1 MDHTVAVYDEQV
13 TTDMSRGYERLL
25 LIGLV
30 LGIEFVW
37 CQPSRAGQI
46 DRRIEI
52 DDVSRGYAASERRR
66 DIGRPFDES
75 THCSGTR
82 SATTIRE
89 LLGADAKAIDVH
101 RYDKAA
107 WSSIAIVTEYI
118 HRIMAGQ
125 PEDRELLRKPYW
137 AEERLVEIEGA
148 VEFTSGRKSRIEF
161 ANGYAHVEDDS
172 GCEWWGRYLGPD
184 RSKWIVRG

>member
-1 MDHTVAVYDEQV
+1 
-13 TTDMSRGYERLL
+13 MSRGYELLL

-30 LGIEFVW
+30 LAMVFVW
-37 CQPSRAGQI
+37 RQPSTAGQV

-52 DDVSRGYAASERRR
+52 HDVSRAYAASERRR
-66 DIGRPFDES
+66 DIGRPFDQS
-75 THCSGTR
+75 TRCSGKR

-89 LLGADAKAIDVH
+89 LLGAETKVIHVH
-101 RYDKAA
+101 RYDKES
-107 WSSIAIVTEYI
+107 WSSMTAVTEYI

-125 PEDRELLRKPYW
+125 PETGELLRTIHW
-137 AEERLVEIEGA
+137 AEGMNVEIEGA

-161 ANGYAHVEDDS
+161 ANGYAHVEDES

-184 RSKWIVRG
+184 RGKWIVRE

>member
-1 MDHTVAVYDEQV
+1 
-13 TTDMSRGYERLL
+13 MSRRYELLL

-30 LGIEFVW
+30 LGMGFVW
-37 CQPSRAGQI
+37 RQPSRAGQI
-46 DRRIEI
+46 DRRIAI
-52 DDVSRGYAASERRR
+52 NDVSRDYAASERRR

-75 THCSGTR
+75 THCSETR
-82 SATTIRE
+82 SATTIRG
-89 LLGADAKAIDVH
+89 LLGADAKAIHVD

-107 WSSIAIVTEYI
+107 WSSIAVVTEYI

-125 PEDRELLRKPYW
+125 PEGSELLRNPYW
-137 AEERLVEIEGA
+137 AEGRLVEIEGA
-148 VEFTSGRKSRIEF
+148 VEFASGRKSRIEF

-184 RSKWIVRG
+184 RSKWTVRG